1 MDLSIER
8 LLASLPG
15 AFIPEKAEGI
25 NATVLFDILGDQK
38 GQWTVIIKNKKC
50 NVTKG
55 AIVNPNLTLS
65 ANSQD
70 LLDIFNGKMDAMKA
84 FMGRKIKLDGDLAL
98 AIKLTSL
105 FRMDEKLFK

>member
-8 LLASLPG
+8 LLAALPG

-25 NATVLFDILGDQK
+25 DTTVLFDILGDQK

-50 NVTKG
+50 NVVKG
-55 AIVNPNLTLS
+55 AIADPKLTLS

-70 LLDIFNGKMDAMKA
+70 LLDIFGGKMDAMQA
-84 FMGRKIKLDGDLAL
+84 FMKGKLKLTGDLTS

-105 FRMDEKLFK
+105 FRVDEKLFT